1 MEPKSG
7 AEKLDEILPVYFVL
21 ASANWMYVRNWAQS
35 RFEDNE
41 AWESFLSING
51 MTSDE
56 FDRYEQFWISPSGRA
71 VVQGLSE
78 RFSDSMLE
86 VTSASVYDV
95 LDNYLKNYATWDD
108 FIREFADC
116 TQEDIE
122 IKDGEYS
129 YFSEYAVV
137 NGLCYED
144 SEDPEFDRELIVE
157 LIDRWILQSFWEAKG
172 ILLSAY
178 DEIIKIV

>member
-1 MEPKSG
+1 VEPKSG
-7 AEKLDEILPVYFVL
+7 AEKLDEILPVYFAL
-21 ASANWMYVRNWAQS
+21 ASANWMTTRNWAQS
-35 RFEDNE
+35 RYEDIE
-41 AWESFLSING
+41 TWESFLSENG
-51 MTSDE
+51 MSSEE
-56 FDRYEQFWISPSGRA
+56 FDRYEDFWISPSGLA

-95 LDNYLKNYATWDD
+95 LDNYLKNCANWDD
-108 FIREFADC
+108 FIREFAEC

-122 IKDGEYS
+122 LKEGSYS

-137 NGLCYED
+137 NGLCDED
-144 SEDPEFDRELIVE
+144 SEDPDFNRELIVE